1 MGKKDFCYFA
11 GFCFVFFVCFV
22 LFFLLY
28 YYKFS
33 GLSEENNDSH
43 QKNFSNGPVSRKGEG
58 KCGRIERC
66 MIISHHLD
74 YFTCIYCSSL
84 HALCHNGHHNG
95 RPGIPRATL
104 LLLLLLL
111 LSRFSRVRLCVTLGT
126 PKEDSTWEQKLL
138 GLFTGETLRNVILWH
153 RKSQWKD
160 KSYSQPSWEASRNE
174 KPISSKHEPLIM
186 EKERWL
192 REWSQECRGKA
203 SEIHFQG
210 SRIEC

>member
-11 GFCFVFFVCFV
+11 VFFVFCF
-22 LFFLLY
+22 FFC
-28 YYKFS
+28 FTIINS
-33 GLSEENNDSH
+33 VVLSEENNDSH

-58 KCGRIERC
+58 KCGQIERC

-104 LLLLLLL
+104 LLLLLL
-111 LSRFSRVRLCVTLGT
+111 SRFSRVRLCVTLGT

-138 GLFTGETLRNVILWH
+138 GLFTGETLRNVIL
-153 RKSQWKD
+153 
-160 KSYSQPSWEASRNE
+160 
-174 KPISSKHEPLIM
+174 
-186 EKERWL
+186 
-192 REWSQECRGKA
+192 
-203 SEIHFQG
+203 
-210 SRIEC
+210 